1 MHAVTMPDKSK
12 RTRITLP
19 SLDPWR
25 VKRGHT
31 AHRGGA
37 GSHQDR
43 RTARLRTR
51 SAQRREALTIE

>member
-1 MHAVTMPDKSK
+1 MHNTMPTNPK

-19 SLDPWR
+19 PLQQWK

-37 GSHQDR
+37 GTQLDP
-43 RTARLRTR
+43 RTKRQR
-51 SAQRREALTIE
+51 SRGDQ